1 MKKIILN
8 IKRLMPAFLMA
19 LAFTS
24 CLKDKGYDD
33 GLYGAVRNTEGGM
46 YVSMRAGGLSDITK
60 SNVPIDASS
69 PLNDTVDLYI
79 DLDYYTKTNKDV
91 TVKIAF
97 DDAKRVAYNT
107 ANSKNYLPVT
117 AAMVKLLST
126 TITIPAGERV
136 GHTQLV
142 IKQDLFDG
150 SVSYMFPVTITDGGG
165 LPLSSNLNT
174 KYFNI
179 IGNPLAGAYLMN
191 FSRWNGTTDTTT
203 AANGGGFVNEPIN
216 ILPETGTVLLLPEDY
231 LQTFVGGYA
240 GISLSFDNNNG
251 VFSNFSVSLNKKTTD
266 GLAAGGFTI
275 ATAPKLAGYQIVGDA
290 STKYAGSWFRTYMV
304 LINSSGGVRTVID
317 HFVKQ

>member
-1 MKKIILN
+1 
-8 IKRLMPAFLMA
+8 MPAFLVA

-33 GLYGAVRNTEGGM
+33 GLYGAVRNTQGGM
-46 YVSMRAGGLSDITK
+46 YVSLRAAGLSDITK
-60 SNVPIDASS
+60 SNVTIDASS
-69 PLNDTVDLYI
+69 PDNDTVDLYI

-97 DDAKRVAYNT
+97 DDAKRIAYNT
-107 ANSKNYLPVT
+107 ANGKTYQPVT

-150 SVSYMFPVTITDGGG
+150 AISYMFPVTITEAGAT
-165 LPLSSNLNT
+165 LSSNLST
-174 KYFNI
+174 KYYNI

-191 FSRWNGTTDTTT
+191 FSRWNNTTDTTT

-231 LQTFVGGYA
+231 LQTFVGSYA

-251 VFSNFSVSLNKKTTD
+251 VFSNFSVSLNKKTAD

-304 LINSSGGVRTVID
+304 LINSSGGIRTVID